1 MLKSWCVRTERCFF
15 SQHLTF
21 LSVFGSKRKAKFTV
35 FQITFNYDRERT
47 RFQLGFSWQRARQWY
62 HAGMRS
68 KAGITQMKSYGNT
81 RGSKKI
87 NICTEIVYTFTKA
100 RELNYSK
107 ESTEYYSK
115 VLNKCLH
122 KDSRCL
128 HIHTDENKHTSI
140 SLLGNSALRMSHCQG
155 SKWLTFLPRTDCI
168 QSCSRRKKR
177 WQN

>member
-1 MLKSWCVRTERCFF
+1 MVPRGNE
-15 SQHLTF
+15 
-21 LSVFGSKRKAKFTV
+21 KR
-35 FQITFNYDRERT
+35 
-47 RFQLGFSWQRARQWY
+47 
-62 HAGMRS
+62 
-68 KAGITQMKSYGNT
+68 KAGITQMKRYGNT

-140 SLLGNSALRMSHCQG
+140 LNPAWKFCFADVTLSGFKMTHIFAKNRLYTKL
-155 SKWLTFLPRTDCI
+155 F
-168 QSCSRRKKR
+168 
-177 WQN
+177 